1 MPVGV
6 EGFQKERLT
15 QARTARGLTAISLA
29 DMAGL
34 GQATI
39 SQYERGIQKPRQEN
53 LDNLAKLLGVPP
65 GYFLKPVTAARPA
78 KLFYR
83 SMSAATKAARSS
95 AEARY
100 EWALETVEYLLEY
113 FDLPDTNLPSLDVPA
128 DHWQINE
135 RQIEFL
141 AGQLRSYWQLG
152 EGPIVNMVRTLESN
166 GIIVWRTAL
175 EARTLD
181 AFSEHREPHPV
192 VVLSSDKQNYFR
204 SRFDAAHELGHLVL
218 HRNVDVTKLRKSTD
232 FKLIEEQAHHF
243 AGAFLLPAVA
253 YSNDVWSP
261 SIDTFRALKPTWNA
275 SIGLQIMRCYQ
286 LGIVN
291 DAQAKRLWINRSRR
305 GWSKVEPLDDGTPAE
320 TPTLIRASIEMLLEE
335 GVRSK
340 EQIVADLCLSA
351 ADLEKLAEMP
361 PGSLGGQP
369 TLVTPQLKSRDSK
382 VVPFNRNSQS

>member
-6 EGFQKERLT
+6 EGFRKERLT

-39 SQYERGIQKPRQEN
+39 SQYEKGPQKPRQEN
-53 LDNLAKLLGVPP
+53 LDNLAKLLGVPS
-65 GYFLKPVTAARPA
+65 GFFLKPVTVARPE

-83 SMSAATKAARSS
+83 SMSAATKAARAS

-100 EWALETVEYLLEY
+100 EWALETVDYLLEY
-113 FDLPDTNLPSLDVPA
+113 FDLPDTNLPELEVPT
-128 DHWQINE
+128 DHRQISE

-141 AGQLRSYWQLG
+141 AEQLRSHWRLG
-152 EGPIVNMVRTLESN
+152 NGPVVNMVRTLESN

-181 AFSEHREPHPV
+181 AFSEYREPHPV

-204 SRFDAAHELGHLVL
+204 SRFDAAHELGHLIL
-218 HRNVDVTKLRKSTD
+218 HRNIDETNLRKSSD
-232 FKLIEEQAHHF
+232 FKQIEDQAHHF

-275 SIGLQIMRCYQ
+275 SIALQIMRCRQ
-286 LGIVN
+286 LGIISEE
-291 DAQAKRLWINRSRR
+291 QAKRLWINRSRR
-305 GWSKVEPLDDGTPAE
+305 GWSKVEPLDDSTPAE
-320 TPTLIRASIEMLLEE
+320 TPTLIRASIEMLIDE
-335 GVRSK
+335 GVRTK

-369 TLVTPQLKSRDSK
+369 TYVTPTLKRSGQK
-382 VVPFNRNSQS
+382 VVPFNRNTSS